1 MDFEA
6 LWLTLRLAV
15 TTTAILLVVA
25 LPLAWWIS
33 SGSRGGA
40 RALVQAVVALPLV
53 LPPTVLGF
61 YLLIV
66 LGPVTAP
73 GRLLVHL
80 LGHPLAFSF
89 TGLVVGSLLYSLPF
103 AVQPL
108 VAGFASVDRAYVEAS
123 AGLGASPSQTF
134 WSVVL
139 PLTRGSL
146 LTSAVLT
153 FTHTVGEFGVV
164 LMLGGNIP
172 GATRTLSI
180 SLYDQVQDFNY
191 AAANRTALVLLVF
204 ALTALTLIYL
214 VPGLKVFSKG
224 RSSAERQTGIV

>member
-15 TTTAILLVVA
+15 GTTAILLVFA
-25 LPLAWWIS
+25 LPLAWWIA
-33 SGSRGGA
+33 SGRSLG
-40 RALVQAVVALPLV
+40 RALTQALVALPLV

-66 LGPVTAP
+66 MGPLTAP
-73 GRLLVHL
+73 GRLLMRL

-89 TGLVVGSLLYSLPF
+89 GGLLVGSILYSLPF

-108 VAGFASVDRAYVEAS
+108 VAGFQAVDRGWIEAA
-123 AGLGASPSQTF
+123 AGLGARPAKVFFT
-134 WSVVL
+134 VVL
-139 PLTRGSL
+139 PMARASL
-146 LTSAVLT
+146 LTSAILA

-180 SLYDQVQDFNY
+180 SLYDLVQDGSY
-191 AAANRTALVLLVF
+191 AAANRTALVLVAFAMAALLV
-204 ALTALTLIYL
+204 IYL
-214 VPGLKVFSKG
+214 LPATRKSDG
-224 RSSAERQTGIV
+224 RQADIVR

>member
-1 MDFEA
+1 MDLQA
-6 LWLTLRLAV
+6 LGLTLRLAI

-25 LPLAWWIS
+25 LPLAWWIA
-33 SGSRGGA
+33 SGHSIA
-40 RALVQAVVALPLV
+40 RALVQAIVALPLV

-66 LGPVTAP
+66 MGPLTAP
-73 GRLLVHL
+73 GRLLIRL
-80 LGHPLAFSF
+80 FGHPLAFSF
-89 TGLVVGSLLYSLPF
+89 TGLLIGSILYSLPF

-108 VAGFASVDRAYVEAS
+108 VAGFTAIDRGYIEAS
-123 AGLGASPSQTF
+123 AGLGASPSRTF
-134 WSVVL
+134 RSVVL
-139 PLTRGSL
+139 PMSRAAL

-180 SLYDQVQDFNY
+180 SLYDLVQDGNY
-191 AAANRTALVLLVF
+191 TAANRTALVLIAF
-204 ALTALTLIYL
+204 ALTALFIIYL
-214 VPGLKVFSKG
+214 LPGMRRLDG
-224 RSSAERQTGIV
+224 RQADVVR

>member
-15 TTTAILLVVA
+15 GTTAILLVLA
-25 LPLAWWIS
+25 LPLAWWIA
-33 SGSRGGA
+33 SGRGGG

-61 YLLIV
+61 YLLV
-66 LGPVTAP
+66 ALGPLTAP
-73 GRLLVHL
+73 GRMLIRV

-89 TGLVVGSLLYSLPF
+89 AGLLAGSILYSLPF

-108 VAGFASVDRAYVEAS
+108 AAGFSGVDRGYTEAA
-123 AGLGASPSQTF
+123 AGLGARPGKVFLT
-134 WSVVL
+134 VVL
-139 PLTRGSL
+139 PMTRASL

-180 SLYDQVQDFNY
+180 ALYDRVQEFDY
-191 AAANRTALVLLVF
+191 AT
-204 ALTALTLIYL
+204 
-214 VPGLKVFSKG
+214 
-224 RSSAERQTGIV
+224 